1 MHSVLDS
8 DCTEEG
14 NIHVL
19 LISMLT
25 LSHPQHYFP
34 DVLFSLWSHKK
45 YLNFGSLGMLGFKLL
60 PELISAILIICERIW
75 EKGPLRAEAEFLFLI
90 AHNFKAII
98 AIDLKPGIAILQ
110 SLHYTRCKFRAP
122 PTSGLG
128 VAIASVTRG
137 RKSAVL
143 YLPLVPH
150 HFR

>member
-60 PELISAILIICERIW
+60 PELISAILIMCERIW

-90 AHNFKAII
+90 AHNFKAVI
-98 AIDLKPGIAILQ
+98 ATDMKPGTAIRQ
-110 SLHYTRCKFRAP
+110 SLHCTYCKLHAP

-128 VAIASVTRG
+128 VVIASITCG
-137 RKSAVL
+137 QKL
-143 YLPLVPH
+143 PILCLPLVPH
-150 HFR
+150 CFR